1 MSNLQ
6 ILKKKHCDWTKK
18 PSIKSYVDLTFKNN
32 KIT

>member
-6 ILKKKHCDWTKK
+6 IKKKHCDWTKR
-18 PSIKSYVDLTFKNN
+18 PSIKSYVDLAFKNN